1 MKNIF
6 EETYQK
12 ELQAIAVF
20 DAAKN
25 DEEKEK
31 ARELHN
37 ETFGQIGNLGEFAVH
52 IWREYVNTKS
62 PGSMAIST

>member
-20 DAAKN
+20 DAAKM
-25 DEEKEK
+25 
-31 ARELHN
+31 
-37 ETFGQIGNLGEFAVH
+37 
-52 IWREYVNTKS
+52 TKKKKKLES
-62 PGSMAIST
+62 FIMKPLDK